1 MRNTPKERKRLSP
14 SGRNLKSMVYGGL
27 DGIVTTFAVVAGV
40 AGASLEMRVVLIL
53 GLANLFADGFSMAV
67 GEYLSSKSEAEYDT
81 GVQDKEKQAIIAN
94 PSMAAGRLKE
104 RYEER
109 GIAPEDAQVL
119 VDTLSK
125 YDEQFV
131 GFAMEKRP
139 VSEELEGPPL
149 QNAIITFLSFQV
161 FGLVPLLA
169 YVFSLF
175 FPALRGH
182 AFLLASSLTATT
194 LFILGSL
201 KSLFAHTNWFRS
213 GVEMLLIGG
222 LAAVVAYLVGYFLG
236 G

>member
-1 MRNTPKERKRLSP
+1 MENKNAKQKRRAP

-53 GLANLFADGFSMAV
+53 GLANLFADGFSMAI
-67 GEYLSSKSEAEYDT
+67 GEYLSSKSEEEYDT
-81 GVQDKEKQAIIAN
+81 GRLDKEKQAIMAN
-94 PSMAAGRLKE
+94 PAVAAGRLKE
-104 RYEER
+104 RYEEQ
-109 GIAPEDAQVL
+109 GITPEDAQFL

-131 GFAMEKRP
+131 GFAMEKRQND
-139 VSEELEGPPL
+139 ELEGPPL

-175 FPALRGH
+175 FPALSGH

-201 KSLFAHTNWFRS
+201 KSLFARTNWLRS
-213 GVEMLLIGG
+213 GLEMLLIGG
-222 LAAVVAYLVGYFLG
+222 MAAVVAYLVGYFLG